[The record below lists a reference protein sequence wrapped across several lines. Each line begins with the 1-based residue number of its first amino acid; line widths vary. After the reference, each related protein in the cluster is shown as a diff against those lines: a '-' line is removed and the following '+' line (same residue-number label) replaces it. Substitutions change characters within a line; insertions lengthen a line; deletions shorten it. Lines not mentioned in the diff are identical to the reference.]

1 LSDPVGADLWETRA
15 LPILRYVAVH
25 EGDQK
30 PLIEIGELADA
41 TGIAPNLVAVEVDRL
56 VESHYIPGP
65 LTKWAE
71 NDPRRWFLGGAR
83 LTERGA
89 RALSLWPKAEQL
101 LQVLDARA
109 SDEPDPGRRKA
120 LTTLARAAKD
130 VGVPVIAEILSAAAK
145 RTLGMS

>member
-1 LSDPVGADLWETRA
+1 MARQIEVDLWETRA
-15 LPILRYVAVH
+15 LPILRYIAIH
-25 EGDQK
+25 EGERK

-56 VESHYIPGP
+56 IESNYLPGP
-65 LTKWAE
+65 LTKWSE
-71 NDPRRWFLGGAR
+71 NDPRHWFMGGAR

-101 LQVLDARA
+101 LQVLEARA
-109 SDEPDPGRRKA
+109 SEEHDPGRKKA
-120 LTTLARAAKD
+120 LIMLAGAAKD

-145 RTLGMS
+145 RTLGMP